1 MRIEEAVIEK
11 LRSLPP
17 EKQRE
22 VLRFTESLSALN
34 PSKKPRQSLEGLWI
48 GLGQTPIT
56 EEDIAEAR
64 KEMWGNFP
72 RDDI

>member
-1 MRIEEAVIEK
+1 MSIEEAVIEK
-11 LRSLPP
+11 LRSLPAD
-17 EKQRE
+17 KQRE
-22 VLRFTESLSALN
+22 VLRFTESLSASN
-34 PSKKPRQSLEGLWI
+34 PGKKPRQSLEGLWI